1 LPSRPATSLESLRI
15 LGAIDARRQT
25 KTAASINSAA
35 SAEQAPR
42 VAISMRDDRAQRTQM
57 PSPRPWHSRHSHSAS
72 AGDAQLRTWSDG
84 LACGVH
90 TADIGRALRAMRS
103 ISADTVWINRYA
115 PATS

>member
-1 LPSRPATSLESLRI
+1 
-15 LGAIDARRQT
+15 
-25 KTAASINSAA
+25 
-35 SAEQAPR
+35 
-42 VAISMRDDRAQRTQM
+42 M

-103 ISADTVWINRYA
+103 ISADTVWINRYGR
-115 PATS
+115 TSDFVIPTGGCHQSHEGPRT